1 MRLYPLLVSISFI
14 ACSIFWLGHPASAQD
29 APLTPCDTYAAS
41 PFDPQ
46 RQTTGVSVVNP
57 ALAIPACHSA
67 IQTDPT
73 SPRLN
78 FQLGRAY
85 FAAKNFRESLPFFLR
100 AAEQGYA
107 AAETALGDAFQ
118 SGTGVPQSYADA
130 IHWYSKAAKQGFA
143 IAQNSLGAMYEQ
155 GLGSA
160 REIIVALDWY
170 RKAAKQGD
178 SAAQANLTRLGSEAF
193 ANTKLEPPSFPPTPT
208 PKPSTNPVSSSPAR
222 TMIVNLESADGNA
235 DSQPRVQTAYTKPTF
250 LSEHYDEFFTVKT
263 WVRWALVIWL
273 SSSFI
278 LLFLALTKRIA
289 ILYNRAYFFLSSI
302 VFIPPVILAFL

>member
-1 MRLYPLLVSISFI
+1 MRLYRLLALISFI
-14 ACSIFWLGHPASAQD
+14 ACQMCWWANPAAAQD

-46 RQTTGVSVVNP
+46 RQTTGVRVVNTG
-57 ALAIPACHSA
+57 LAIPACHSA
-67 IQTDPT
+67 IQTYPT
-73 SPRLN
+73 SARLN

-85 FAAKNFRESLPFFLR
+85 FAAKNFREGSAFFLR

-118 SGTGVPQSYADA
+118 SGTGVSRSYTDA
-130 IHWYSKAAKQGFA
+130 IAWYTNAAKQGFA
-143 IAQNSLGAMYEQ
+143 IAQNSLGVMYEQ

-178 SAAQANLTRLGSEAF
+178 SAAQANLTRLGSNAF
-193 ANTKLEPPSFPPTPT
+193 ANTKLEPPSPSTST
-208 PKPSTNPVSSSPAR
+208 PKPSTKPPPSPMR
-222 TMIVNLESADGNA
+222 TIIANLESADGNA
-235 DSQPRVQTAYTKPTF
+235 DAQAGARTAATTPTL
-250 LSEHYDEFFTVKT
+250 LSEYYGEFSTVKE
-263 WVRWALVIWL
+263 WLRSFLVIWL

-278 LLFLALTKRIA
+278 LLFVALTKKVT
-289 ILYNRAYFFLSSI
+289 ILYKRISLFLSSI
-302 VFIPPVILAFL
+302 VFIPPIIVALL

>member
-1 MRLYPLLVSISFI
+1 MRLYRLPVSTFFI
-14 ACSIFWLGHPASAQD
+14 ACQIFGSANSALAQD

-46 RQTTGVSVVNP
+46 RQATGVSVVNP
-57 ALAIPACHSA
+57 ALAIPACDSA
-67 IQTDPT
+67 IQMYPT

-85 FAAKNFRESLPFFLR
+85 CAAKNFHESLPFFVR

-118 SGTGVPQSYADA
+118 SGTGVSQSYTDA
-130 IHWYSKAAKQGFA
+130 IYWYSKAAKQGFA
-143 IAQNSLGAMYEQ
+143 IAQNSLGVMYEQ

-193 ANTKLEPPSFPPTPT
+193 ANTKLEPHSFPPTPT
-208 PKPSTNPVSSSPAR
+208 PKPSTKSLPSPVR
-222 TMIVNLESADGNA
+222 TMIVNLETTDANA
-235 DSQPRVQTAYTKPTF
+235 DAQARGRTAASTPTL
-250 LSEHYDEFFTVKT
+250 LSEHYGEFLTVKE
-263 WVRWALVIWL
+263 WLRWFLIIWL

-278 LLFLALTKRIA
+278 LLFLALTKKIN
-289 ILYNRAYFFLSSI
+289 ILYKRISFFLSSI
-302 VFIPPVILAFL
+302 VFIPPVIVALL